1 MTLGW
6 GLLGPGSLR
15 RERRT
20 RTLGLSASVRLFN
33 ELAVPGLGGVW
44 FGKQLLLATLG
55 VKVAS
60 AASRRGRILTNIEV
74 ANAIE
79 ALACC
84 MDFRES
90 GWQTDPRLRGVN
102 KLKTQESLEFR
113 FVRQPR
119 FYVTQPMRMT
129 TVEALP
135 ALGLVCASSV
145 RFNTFQCTEAGDLL
159 VEAACAEW
167 RPHRRTVED
176 HLVRWATSVNGERVD
191 TESLRMAL
199 SPTRSLP
206 KRAGALLMER
216 LIRGSGSEMADAL
229 QRRLDALAW
238 VERVR
243 TSGIVNPTWEQ
254 RPAQISSVQ
263 HWADMRAGARF
274 AAARN
279 AAHAVLDALE
289 VSMAVSVSGPRRGLH
304 EPIPNSVER
313 AIQELRQHATRFLDE
328 RHTDLDSNNFCRECC
343 QDDNVQVLKSLISR
357 DDRVLRLRGSD
368 VVPGPAFDES
378 GARATDGTEENQGVD
393 VQGGNGRLDWPE
405 DISFRIRNLFLLNAD
420 LHGSLDH
427 WLAIARSEPK
437 AHEDLVEE
445 TA

>member
-1 MTLGW
+1 MTLSW

-44 FGKQLLLATLG
+44 FGKQLVLATLG

-102 KLKTQESLEFR
+102 KLRSQESLEFR
-113 FVRQPR
+113 FARQPR

-135 ALGLVCASSV
+135 ALGLVRASGA
-145 RFNTFQCTEAGDLL
+145 RFNTFQCTEAGELL
-159 VEAACAEW
+159 IEAACADW
-167 RPHRRTVED
+167 RPHRRTVAD
-176 HLVRWATSVNGERVD
+176 HLVRWATSLNDERVD

-199 SPTRSLP
+199 SPTRPLP

-216 LIRGSGSEMADAL
+216 LISGSGSEMEDAR
-229 QRRLDALAW
+229 QRRRDALAW
-238 VERVR
+238 VEGVR
-243 TSGIVNPTWEQ
+243 TSCTVNPTWDQ
-254 RPAQISSVQ
+254 RPAHISSPQ
-263 HWADMRAGARF
+263 HWADLRAGARF

-289 VSMAVSVSGPRRGLH
+289 VSMASSASGSRRGLH

-313 AIQELRQHATRFLDE
+313 AIQALRGHATRFLDE
-328 RHTDLDSNNFCRECC
+328 RHTDHESNVFCRECY
-343 QDDNVQVLKSLISR
+343 QGDNVQVLKSLISR
-357 DDRVLRLRGSD
+357 DDRILRLRGNY

-378 GARATDGTEENQGVD
+378 GARPTDGIEESQGVD
-393 VQGGNGRLDWPE
+393 VQPGTGWLNWPG
-405 DISFRIRNLFLLNAD
+405 DISFRIHNLFLLNAD
-420 LHGSLDH
+420 LRGYLDH
-427 WLAIARSEPK
+427 WLTTAGSKPEV
-437 AHEDLVEE
+437 HEVLVEE
-445 TA
+445 AV